1 MLTVLSLSGRTLGS
15 RLTPEKAAN
24 KILGILKFT
33 NKEAKDPVFGMAILN
48 VMLSDEIKAFNDYSE
63 YLAKSLGT
71 QLAKGREQ
79 DEIPLVRRQTGVFIS
94 RQVQRESTKANLD
107 QSSKLKGLET
117 IFEAAQFK
125 LDMKKAIKAS
135 KDDFIFQQ
143 RPRGSG
149 VTPTVLDEPSGNSSS
164 SSSYSDDEIKD
175 IYSDEDDKAAKE
187 KDADKHVADNQ
198 PMDEQAEKVQVE
210 KSVPKPQV
218 EKPAVPYPK
227 PIKTEVISM
236 VEVPVTQE
244 TPAAQRPPL
253 VDTIITLISEATLS
267 PQQPP
272 QTQPKRSKIK
282 RILKKSNKP
291 ETQVD
296 IAALDNRVSRLEKKV
311 NAMSR
316 FNIQAAIDKSIEAR
330 IKKNDLLK
338 DVPDFHKLKQ
348 EKSAKKSMPK
358 SSTTS
363 FDESS
368 LDEYDHKNKLLRLI
382 LSSMMSL
389 NRLDATVNDTWFNEM
404 VNADKNPRTFEDVI
418 GSIINFIN
426 FTKNCL
432 KKDKVTKS
440 DLEGLAFKLMKGR
453 HKNYIELEYN
463 FEHKPLALHGALG
476 HLTIPVDFFFNKYLE
491 YLTNRNAEKKYA
503 TSLTKPKA
511 AMYDLE
517 GIEQMIPKLWGSFNV
532 AYDKDAAFRI

>member
-1 MLTVLSLSGRTLGS
+1 
-15 RLTPEKAAN
+15 
-24 KILGILKFT
+24 
-33 NKEAKDPVFGMAILN
+33 
-48 VMLSDEIKAFNDYSE
+48 
-63 YLAKSLGT
+63 
-71 QLAKGREQ
+71 
-79 DEIPLVRRQTGVFIS
+79 
-94 RQVQRESTKANLD
+94 
-107 QSSKLKGLET
+107 
-117 IFEAAQFK
+117 
-125 LDMKKAIKAS
+125 
-135 KDDFIFQQ
+135 
-143 RPRGSG
+143 
-149 VTPTVLDEPSGNSSS
+149 
-164 SSSYSDDEIKD
+164 
-175 IYSDEDDKAAKE
+175 
-187 KDADKHVADNQ
+187 
-198 PMDEQAEKVQVE
+198 
-210 KSVPKPQV
+210 
-218 EKPAVPYPK
+218 
-227 PIKTEVISM
+227 M

-382 LSSMMSL
+382 
-389 NRLDATVNDTWFNEM
+389 
-404 VNADKNPRTFEDVI
+404 
-418 GSIINFIN
+418 
-426 FTKNCL
+426 
-432 KKDKVTKS
+432 
-440 DLEGLAFKLMKGR
+440 
-453 HKNYIELEYN
+453 
-463 FEHKPLALHGALG
+463 KPLALHGALG
-476 HLTIPVDFFFNKYLE
+476 HLTIPVYFFFNKYLE
-491 YLTNRNAEKKYA
+491 DLTNGNAEKKYA

-511 AMYDLE
+511 ASYDLE
-517 GIEQMIPKLWGSFNV
+517 GIVQMIPKLWGSFKILSIV
-532 AYDKDAAFRI
+532 RLSIDKQFGYGYLKEIVVRHANQKEYTFKEADFLRLHLNDIKNLYLLYAQNKLHHLTGNE